1 MKPSEVTITEEK
13 TFSDLRFLSSLWMIL
28 SLNVL
33 NMILTCSRTM
43 GTKNIKNTGRFT
55 SFLQTNPI
63 HCNIDSIITYD
74 QMICA
79 SGNNPH
85 DDIYTD
91 ICIDDSI
98 LFSKNFKKR
107 RFQFR
112 MKTISINSWL
122 QERFERVWWNWRHII
137 ECSGSNDGLKSNQ
150 WSGEREKWIHVCQSN
165 NQCSSDE
172 FKILNPIQLRTI
184 FFP

>member
-1 MKPSEVTITEEK
+1 
-13 TFSDLRFLSSLWMIL
+13 
-28 SLNVL
+28 
-33 NMILTCSRTM
+33 MILTCSRTM

-63 HCNIDSIITYD
+63 QFNIDSIISYD
-74 QMICA
+74 KMICA

-85 DDIYTD
+85 ADTYTY
-91 ICIDDSI
+91 ICIEDSI
-98 LFSKNFKKR
+98 LFSQNFKKR

-137 ECSGSNDGLKSNQ
+137 EWVRFNWWIEFESMIR
-150 WSGEREKWIHVCQSN
+150 REGKMNSCLSIKQSMFIWWVQN
-165 NQCSSDE
+165 
-172 FKILNPIQLRTI
+172 L
-184 FFP
+184 